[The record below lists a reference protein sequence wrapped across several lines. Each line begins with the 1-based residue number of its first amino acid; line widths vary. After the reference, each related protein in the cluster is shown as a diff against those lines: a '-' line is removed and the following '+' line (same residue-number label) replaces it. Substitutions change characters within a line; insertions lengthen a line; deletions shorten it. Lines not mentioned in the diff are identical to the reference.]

1 MWAKFVQFIRSSI
14 FKKELEKGN
23 FKVKNASVAGQLDGE
38 ICLVHS
44 SILSGEE
51 GLYCI
56 FIALPEE
63 SFTIP
68 IYWRGYGSETHYHNG
83 YRGDIDYNGVI
94 GVYYDDN
101 EPVGDRSVFIFK
113 LTTKADIA

>member
-14 FKKELEKGN
+14 FKKELEKGH
-23 FKVKNASVAGQLDGE
+23 FKVRNASVAGQLDGE
-38 ICLVHS
+38 ECLVHS
-44 SILSGEE
+44 NVLGSEE
-51 GLYCI
+51 GLYCV
-56 FIALPEE
+56 FITLPEE

-83 YRGDIDYNGVI
+83 YRVDIEYSGAI
-94 GVYYDDN
+94 RVYYADN
-101 EPVGDRSVFIFK
+101 NLAEDVSVFIFK